1 MIKYF
6 VLFNISVPSYLLC
19 AVLGLCAAIFLAFF
33 RNSSNRIK
41 WSTYYLFIVF
51 AAIGMI
57 IGSKLLFFITILP
70 LIVDDISWKKVLIA
84 FLDSGF
90 VFYGGLLGALGGG
103 AISVKITKENFRET
117 FNLFI
122 PPFVLFHTFGRI
134 GCFLTGCCYGVECP
148 VGFSYPYEPNIVRF
162 PVQLAEA
169 VCNIVI
175 LTILLYRETKTQK
188 SESLTTLYLLMYA
201 PTRFL
206 LEFLRD
212 DRIRGIWGSLSTS
225 QWISVLVIAVIA
237 ALKYKAHRSKSR
249 Q

>member
-6 VLFNISVPSYLLC
+6 VFFDLSVPSYLLC
-19 AVLGLCAAIFLAFF
+19 AALGLCAALFFAFF
-33 RNSSNRIK
+33 RNSANRIK
-41 WSTYYLFIVF
+41 WSAYYLFIVF
-51 AAIGMI
+51 AGIGMI
-57 IGSKLLFFITILP
+57 IGSKLLFFITVIP
-70 LIVDDISWKKVLIA
+70 LIADDLSWKKALVA
-84 FLDSGF
+84 FLESGF
-90 VFYGGLLGALGGG
+90 VFYGGLLGALGCG
-103 AISVKITKENFRET
+103 AISVKLTKEDLRET

-169 VCNIVI
+169 VGNIVI
-175 LTILLYRETKTQK
+175 LTVLLYREAKTQK
-188 SESLTTLYLLMYA
+188 RESLTMLYLIMYA
-201 PTRFL
+201 PMRFL

-212 DRIRGIWGSLSTS
+212 DSIRGFWGSLSTS
-225 QWISVLVIAVIA
+225 QWISVFVIAVIA
-237 ALKYKAHRSKSR
+237 ALEYKAHRSKAC